1 MYNFFWRFKYYLFAF
16 ILVVFGY
23 CLYQL
28 TDAKIYFDSERI
40 INELEATNIDINVL
54 DDNNLVFFGLSFS
67 DSLSYNDML
76 ELNAFHKTLKKS
88 KYVKRVF
95 SLINDR
101 ELINTGLFPISK
113 RKLNLSNDSLFTLSK
128 EKILQNQNNFISK
141 DGRNFLF
148 LIENESGLSKSDNRL
163 FIDSLYATELTDKMS
178 GVYISGRSPS
188 ELYFAKKVIQEF
200 IILTLIS
207 GVLCFL
213 FLLYITQNIRL
224 VSLTVFSVIASI
236 VITLGISQTI
246 FGGIELVMIITPAIL
261 FIVCLSDIMH
271 LTNKQDKNERSIEA
285 FFKKRMSTVGK
296 AVALTSVT
304 TAMSFLTFLVNDII
318 PILRFGIITSIG
330 VVTTLFVA
338 MIVYAISVDKNFN
351 QSTPVPFIEKNTDR
365 LIAFLKNGQT
375 NKAFHVVMIFF
386 LALGFY
392 GVSNVKI
399 DNYLTDE
406 INKKSEVYQQTAFFD
421 KHFGGIKP
429 ITIFLDKD
437 RISDVALLNDVENE
451 LSSLGFV
458 VDFTNSNFNS
468 LILDKMGFS
477 IEEYKD
483 QYFFICRT
491 GDEGSLATLSKLEK
505 LENRFKQNDL
515 QFNYS
520 GAGYLFDLLGNDLT
534 KQLIYGLLLAILSIG
549 ILFFLFNNFDYNYFI
564 IAILP
569 NVAPILVCVG
579 ILYSFGFYF
588 SLSNAFIFTIVF
600 GLIID
605 DSIHVISAYT
615 NHRKRN
621 VSKVE
626 SLNLV
631 VNNTGSAVIK
641 TTVVIMI
648 CLLPLMFSE
657 FKSVSQL
664 SVITIISAVVAVFFD
679 LVYLPLI
686 IKKLSK

>member
-1 MYNFFWRFKYYLFAF
+1 MYNFFWCFKYYLFA
-16 ILVVFGY
+16 ITLLVFGF

-28 TDAKIYFDSERI
+28 SDAKIYFDSERI

-54 DDNNLVFFGLSFS
+54 DDNNLVFFGVSFS
-67 DSLSYNDML
+67 DSLSYQEML
-76 ELNAFHKTLKKS
+76 EVNAFHKELKSS

-95 SLINDR
+95 SIINDR

-113 RKLNLSNDSLFTLSK
+113 RKLNLKNDSLYNLSK
-128 EKILQNQNNFISK
+128 QKIVQNQNNFISQ
-141 DGRNFLF
+141 DGRKLLF
-148 LIENESGLSKSDNRL
+148 LVENESALSKSDNQV
-163 FIDSLYATELTDKMS
+163 FIDSLYATTLTDKMLD
-178 GVYISGRSPS
+178 VYISGRSPS
-188 ELYFAKKVIQEF
+188 ELYFSKKVIQEF
-200 IILTLIS
+200 IILTIIS
-207 GVLCFL
+207 GLLCFL
-213 FLLYITQNIRL
+213 FLLFITQNIRL

-271 LTNKQDKNERSIEA
+271 LTNKQEKKGHSVDL
-285 FFKKRMSTVGK
+285 FFKKRMNTVGK
-296 AVALTSVT
+296 AVALTSIT
-304 TAMSFLTFLVNDII
+304 TAMSFLTFLVNDIV

-338 MIVYAISVDKNFN
+338 MLVYAISVDKNFN
-351 QSTPVPFIEKNTDR
+351 QSTPIPFFEKNTNR
-365 LIAFLKNGQT
+365 FIAFLKNGQT
-375 NKAFHVVMIFF
+375 SRVFHLFMF
-386 LALGFY
+386 LFIVLGFY

-421 KHFGGIKP
+421 THFGGIKP
-429 ITIFLDKD
+429 ITVFLDKD
-437 RISDVALLNDVENE
+437 KVKGESVLVDIEDE
-451 LSSLGFV
+451 LKSLGFV
-458 VDFTNSNFNS
+458 VDFTNTDFNG
-468 LILDKMGFS
+468 LMLDKMGFAMDD
-477 IEEYKD
+477 YKD

-491 GDEGSLATLSKLEK
+491 GDEGSLATLAKLEK
-505 LENRFKQNDL
+505 LENRFEPQDV

-534 KQLIYGLLLAILSIG
+534 KQLIYGLLLAIFSIG
-549 ILFFLFNNFDYNYFI
+549 VLFFLFNNFDFNYFI

-569 NVAPILVCVG
+569 NIAPIVVCVG

-605 DSIHVISAYT
+605 DSIHVISAYS

-621 VSKVE
+621 VSKADA
-626 SLNLV
+626 LNLV
-631 VNNTGSAVIK
+631 VNNTGNAVIK
-641 TTVVIMI
+641 TTLVVMI
-648 CLLPLMFSE
+648 CLLPIMFSE

-664 SVITIISAVVAVFFD
+664 SIITIISAIVAVFFD

-686 IKKLSK
+686 IKRLTK